1 MFKNTSFRFLEQ
13 GLDLTWQKQKI
24 ISQNIANDSTPGY
37 KAKTAEFRVILDK
50 KCKCSYHPYYDKNGN
65 RIDNSHPEMNLTM
78 DVTTEP
84 DTNQTLDGN
93 NVDIEKEALALAD
106 TQIQYSVL
114 SDKIT
119 KEFEMIKTALSKTM

>member
-1 MFKNTSFRFLEQ
+1 
-13 GLDLTWQKQKI
+13 
-24 ISQNIANDSTPGY
+24 
-37 KAKTAEFRVILDK
+37 
-50 KCKCSYHPYYDKNGN
+50 
-65 RIDNSHPEMNLTM
+65 MNLTM

>member
-1 MFKNTSFRFLEQ
+1 
-13 GLDLTWQKQKI
+13 
-24 ISQNIANDSTPGY
+24 
-37 KAKTAEFRVILDK
+37 
-50 KCKCSYHPYYDKNGN
+50 
-65 RIDNSHPEMNLTM
+65 M